1 MKEGFWKRL
10 SDVIAWVGFGSMI
23 LLAYTINGSGIAK
36 SFDAVIVSATAWLF
50 FGVVNYLISGSLR
63 LLPWRD
69 VEDQE

>member
-1 MKEGFWKRL
+1 MKERFSNVL
-10 SDVIAWVGFGSMI
+10 AWFGFGSMI
-23 LLAYTINGSGIAK
+23 LLAYSVNGSV
-36 SFDAVIVSATAWLF
+36 DAVIVSATAWLF